1 MGWNNRRQS
10 NWALFIGHL
19 NGPAYLNL
27 LENNPIPELVRL
39 FANPIEQS
47 GMLQNVLRSFK
58 DRMACC
64 IEVNGQ
70 HFEHLL

>member
-1 MGWNNRRQS
+1 MNPLDYFLW
-10 NWALFIGHL
+10 GHL
-19 NGPAYLNL
+19 KNTVYKTKPAN
-27 LENNPIPELVRL
+27 IQELKDRIT
-39 FANPIEQS
+39 AEIRRIEQS
-47 GMLQNVLRSFK
+47 GMLQNVLQSFK